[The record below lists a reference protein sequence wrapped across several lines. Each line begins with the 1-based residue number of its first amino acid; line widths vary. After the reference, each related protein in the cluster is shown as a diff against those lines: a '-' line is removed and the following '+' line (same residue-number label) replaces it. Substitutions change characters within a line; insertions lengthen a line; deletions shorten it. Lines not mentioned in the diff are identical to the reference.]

1 MTESQPILQ
10 VYGPQH
16 ALSSRGLHARQSARS
31 WKLILPMSPELLE
44 SVRALCGRLASADA
58 ARLLDLLGGH
68 ARRNSERA
76 QLCLQQTLREIGA
89 PSQIASPPMQ
99 GVPVVQRVSS

>member
-16 ALSSRGLHARQSARS
+16 ALSRRGLHVRESARS
-31 WKLILPMSPELLE
+31 WKLVMPMPPELLA

-58 ARLLDLLGGH
+58 ARLLDLLERH
-68 ARRNSERA
+68 ASRSSERA
-76 QLCLQQTLREIGA
+76 PLCLERTLREIGA
-89 PSQIASPPMQ
+89 PDHAASVIQ
-99 GVPVVQRVSS
+99 HVSS